1 MGDSVLDLQ
10 EGVCVLC
17 VFVCV
22 CVSTPEALQRGCAYS
37 PADTFANT
45 SISELISLSFLS
57 LPESSS
63 LPLSST

>member
-22 CVSTPEALQRGCAYS
+22 CVSTPEALQRQAQ
-37 PADTFANT
+37 P
-45 SISELISLSFLS
+45 
-57 LPESSS
+57 
-63 LPLSST
+63 